1 MRGRLPTGLEECLDK
16 LEGDVE
22 TKERLKA
29 VFDVVYGE
37 MRLQEACALLNLGET
52 RVHQLRE
59 TALRGALTA
68 IKPKP
73 AGRPSRVM
81 SPELERIRVLEE
93 RVQELEQA
101 LHAAGVRDEV
111 ALVLQR
117 PSAGENALDDNDEK
131 KTPPRTVRIRKPR

>member
-52 RVHQLRE
+52 RVHQLRKPPC
-59 TALRGALTA
+59 GA
-68 IKPKP
+68 
-73 AGRPSRVM
+73 R
-81 SPELERIRVLEE
+81 
-93 RVQELEQA
+93 
-101 LHAAGVRDEV
+101 
-111 ALVLQR
+111 
-117 PSAGENALDDNDEK
+117 
-131 KTPPRTVRIRKPR
+131 